1 MSQESTTSSGGSLG
15 KVRLISQST
24 TRPQDDPRA
33 GSPQQTL
40 PVPVSPR
47 SRADFLEQ
55 MLAVQSA
62 IAQVVASRI
71 LMLLSVAGGFVL
83 AYMAIQA
90 PDLAKIG
97 VCLAYYVG
105 VIAPVTWL
113 YLRG

>member
-1 MSQESTTSSGGSLG
+1 
-15 KVRLISQST
+15 
-24 TRPQDDPRA
+24 
-33 GSPQQTL
+33 
-40 PVPVSPR
+40 
-47 SRADFLEQ
+47 
-55 MLAVQSA
+55 MLAVLAA
-62 IAQVVASRI
+62 IAAVVASRI
-71 LMLLSVAGGFVL
+71 LMLLSVIGGFVL

>member
-1 MSQESTTSSGGSLG
+1 MSQESMTSSGGSLG
-15 KVRLISQST
+15 KVRLINQST
-24 TRPQDDPRA
+24 TRPLDAPRD
-33 GSPQQTL
+33 GSQQNL
-40 PVPVSPR
+40 QV
-47 SRADFLEQ
+47 RASQPSKTGFLEQ
-55 MLAVQSA
+55 MLAVQAA
-62 IAQVVASRI
+62 IAAVVASRI
-71 LMLLSVAGGFVL
+71 LMLLSVIGGFVL